1 MLNVRRALTISSL
14 LLLPD
19 LALAALHVCED
30 PMLSVQAD
38 TEGVGKLACNA
49 ATSAKALL
57 SSCGLVQDRP
67 INIAVVDIA
76 QHPTFGDCLATFDQQ
91 TECLAVTD
99 LDRMSSLLPV
109 GDPRSALPPDVLF
122 AAAITHEMAHAL
134 LQQSARERQIAATE
148 QEFVANAFEMESLEP
163 QWRNLLLDAYPINP
177 PGSLSLVHLTI
188 YALEPRAYANN
199 AWLVFDQDV
208 MGCSLVQKIAAGEF
222 RFPRH

>member
-1 MLNVRRALTISSL
+1 MLHARYALTVSAL
-14 LLLPD
+14 LPVPD
-19 LALAALHVCED
+19 LAFAALHVCDD

-38 TEGVGKLACNA
+38 TERVGELACNA
-49 ATSAKALL
+49 ATSAKTLL
-57 SSCGLVQDRP
+57 SSCDLAQDRP

-99 LDRMSSLLPV
+99 LDRMSSLLPI

-134 LQQSARERQIAATE
+134 LQQSAPERQIAATE
-148 QEFVANAFEMESLEP
+148 QEFVANALEMESLEP
-163 QWRNLLLDAYPINP
+163 QWRNLLLDAYPIDP

-188 YALEPRAYANN
+188 YALEPRGFANN

-208 MGCSLVQKIAAGEF
+208 MGCTLVQKIAAGEF